1 MAGSTN
7 GLSSHGSPR
16 RLLWRGFN
24 KPQTLKLGPPRRSD
38 LQHLRH
44 RALTKRRPFRT
55 RSITFPGRLQGRVSA
70 RTGLESVKKTH
81 QVAAVGTAIQV
92 GACRPGQ
99 SRLPN
104 SGKPEFGG
112 HPARPFNSDPATS
125 TRSGYV
131 IDHGP
136 RNETPGAAD

>member
-16 RLLWRGFN
+16 RLLSRGFN

-55 RSITFPGRLQGRVSA
+55 RSNDPPLEAPGEGKCPQPALKASRKPIKLPRLA
-70 RTGLESVKKTH
+70 RE
-81 QVAAVGTAIQV
+81 GT
-92 GACRPGQ
+92 
-99 SRLPN
+99 
-104 SGKPEFGG
+104 
-112 HPARPFNSDPATS
+112 PARPFNSDPATS
-125 TRSGYV
+125 TRS
-131 IDHGP
+131 
-136 RNETPGAAD
+136 